1 MSNFYTETELK
12 TLGMRLLYESHK
24 KRGGG
29 ETTCKSKSKHIWS

>member
-29 ETTCKSKSKHIWS
+29 GDHL